1 MSAAVLIE
9 LIGQKIRE
17 LTPVINVWAV
27 CKSVDW
33 DNKTMV
39 ATGQIDDLDY
49 EGVILGNGSE
59 FKKPAVGSI
68 CLLGIIQN
76 NAAMPFLIDAV
87 EIEEYL
93 IIDKKGFKYNLK
105 DGKLTLNGDNFGG
118 IVNAKELK
126 IQVDKN
132 TEAIKVLQQIFQS
145 WTPSPNDGG
154 AALKAL
160 VSSFNS
166 KPTADL
172 TNIENETIKHGNN
185 V

>member
-1 MSAAVLIE
+1 MSVAVLIE

-17 LTPVINVWAV
+17 LTPIQTVWAV

-33 DNKTMV
+33 DKKTMI

-49 EGVILGNGSE
+49 EGIILGNGSE
-59 FKKPAVGSI
+59 FKKPVVGSI
-68 CLLGIIQN
+68 CLIGIIQN

-87 EIEEYL
+87 EIDEYL
-93 IIDKKGFKYNLK
+93 IIDKTGFKLNLK
-105 DGKLTLNGDNFGG
+105 EGKLTLNGENFGG
-118 IVNAKELK
+118 IVKAKELK
-126 IQVDKN
+126 AQVDKN
-132 TEAIKVLQQIFQS
+132 TEAIKALQQIFQN

-160 VSSFNS
+160 VGSFNS

-172 TNIENETIKHGNN
+172 TQIENETIKHGNN

>member
-1 MSAAVLIE
+1 MSSAVLIE

-17 LTPVINVWAV
+17 LTPIINVWAI

-39 ATGQIDDLDY
+39 ATGQLDDLDY

-59 FKKPAVGSI
+59 YKKPAIGSI

-76 NAAMPFLIDAV
+76 NAAMPFLIDAS
-87 EIEEYL
+87 EIEEHL
-93 IIDKKGFKYNLK
+93 IIDKTGFKYHLK
-105 DGKLTLNGDNFGG
+105 NGELALNGDNLGG
-118 IVNAKELK
+118 IVKAKELK

-132 TEAIKVLQQIFQS
+132 SEAIKELQQIFQS

-160 VSSFNS
+160 VNTFNS

-172 TNIENETIKHGNN
+172 TNIENEKIKHGDN
-185 V
+185 